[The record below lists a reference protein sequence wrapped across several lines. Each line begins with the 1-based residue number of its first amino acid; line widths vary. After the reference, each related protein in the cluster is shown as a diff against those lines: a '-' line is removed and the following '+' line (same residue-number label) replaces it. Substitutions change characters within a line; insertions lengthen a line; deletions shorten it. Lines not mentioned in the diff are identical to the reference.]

1 MRSWEETSTQV
12 LTLVL
17 DIAPTVFSQQAL
29 LDNECSL
36 GYELVDY

>member
-1 MRSWEETSTQV
+1 MRSWEETQTQV

-29 LDNECSL
+29 LDNECNL
-36 GYELVDY
+36 GYGLVGF